1 MSDQCEMGPMSK
13 FTFEKILVS
22 DLAQHW
28 ADLKILL
35 AEKDQLNDFS
45 DQIVRQIY
53 SDGQLTIRSCYV
65 KLNCAG

>member
-1 MSDQCEMGPMSK
+1 MGPISK
-13 FTFEKILVS
+13 FTFEKRLVS

-35 AEKDQLNDFS
+35 AEKDQLNDYS
-45 DQIVRQIY
+45 DQIGWQIY
-53 SDGQLTIRSCYV
+53 SDSQLTIRSCYE